1 MSKLDRS
8 NLIKKGKVS
17 IEGLDALLQ
26 TFKDLTGGKSDTKLV
41 SAMRYAMQPLQKQ
54 VKANAPRQRSN
65 KNKQG
70 RLGLLRKSIGLK
82 TKKYGRGVNKR
93 IVGFVGPKISTIFV
107 KGKFVSKPHKYAHL
121 VERGA
126 SSHAIKPRKLAKL
139 NTFMGPLSLRER
151 SKKQVTLSSYQHP
164 GAREEPFMKP
174 ALAAVGSQ
182 IFNRFAEKMAEII
195 SKVGVKK

>member
-41 SAMRYAMQPLQKQ
+41 SAMRYALQPLQKQ

-65 KNKQG
+65 KNKSG
-70 RLGLLRKSIGLK
+70 RTGLLRKSIAMK
-82 TKKYGRGVNKR
+82 AKKFGRGSKKK
-93 IVGFVGPKISTIFV
+93 ILGLVGPKFSTSITLKNGLKIEPFR
-107 KGKFVSKPHKYAHL
+107 YAHL
-121 VERGA
+121 VEKGTVPHTV
-126 SSHAIKPRKLAKL
+126 SPRRKEKQKR
-139 NTFMGPLSLRER
+139 FVGPIMPGRFKSW
-151 SKKQVTLSSYQHP
+151 QHP

-182 IFNRFAEKMAEII
+182 IFNRFAEKMKEII

>member
-17 IEGLDALLQ
+17 IEGLVALLQ

-41 SAMRYAMQPLQKQ
+41 AAMRYAMIPLQKQ
-54 VKANAPRQRSN
+54 VKANAPRMRSN
-65 KNKQG
+65 KNKDG

-82 TKKYGRGVNKR
+82 TKKYGRGVKKR
-93 IVGFVGPKISTIFV
+93 IVGMVGPKLSTIFI
-107 KGKFVSKPHKYAHL
+107 KGKFKALPFKYAHL

-126 SSHAIKPRKLAKL
+126 GSHAIKPRKLERL
-139 NTFMGPLSLRER
+139 NTSMGPLKEG

-164 GAREEPFMKP
+164 GATEKPFMKP
-174 ALAAVGSQ
+174 ALAAVGGQ
-182 IFNRFAEKMAEII
+182 IYGRFMEKMAEII
-195 SKVGVKK
+195 SKVGVRK

>member
-17 IEGLDALLQ
+17 IGGLDALLQ

-41 SAMRYAMQPLQKQ
+41 SAMRYALQPLQKQ

-82 TKKYGRGVNKR
+82 TKKYGRGVKKR
-93 IVGFVGPKISTIFV
+93 IVGFVGPKISTFYA
-107 KGKFVSKPHKYAHL
+107 KGKFISKPHKYAHL

-126 SSHAIKPRKLAKL
+126 TSHAIKPRKLERL
-139 NTFMGPLSLRER
+139 NTFMGPLKEG

-164 GAREEPFMKP
+164 GATKKPFMKP
-174 ALAAVGSQ
+174 ALEAVGSQ
-182 IFNRFAEKMAEII
+182 IFNRFAEKMIEII
-195 SKVGVKK
+195 QQSGGRK

>member
-8 NLIKKGKVS
+8 QLIKKGKVS

-26 TFKDLTGGKSDTKLV
+26 TFKDLTGGKSDGKLV
-41 SAMRYAMQPLQKQ
+41 SAMRYALQPLQKQ

-65 KNKQG
+65 KNKDG

-82 TKKYGRGVNKR
+82 TKKYGRGVKKR
-93 IVGFVGPKISTIFV
+93 IIGFVGPKISTIFV
-107 KGKFVSKPHKYAHL
+107 KGKFISKPHKYAHL

-126 SSHAIKPRKLAKL
+126 TSHTVSPRRKEKQKSF
-139 NTFMGPLSLRER
+139 TGPIMPGRFKSW
-151 SKKQVTLSSYQHP
+151 QHP
-164 GAREEPFMKP
+164 GATAKPFMKP

-182 IFNRFAEKMAEII
+182 IFNRFAEKMKEII

>member
-1 MSKLDRS
+1 MSKLDKS
-8 NLIKKGKVS
+8 QLIKKGKVS

-41 SAMRYAMQPLQKQ
+41 SAMRYALQPLQKQ

-65 KNKQG
+65 KNKDG

-82 TKKYGRGVNKR
+82 TKKYGRGVKKR
-93 IVGFVGPKISTIFV
+93 IIGFVGPKISTIFV
-107 KGKFVSKPHKYAHL
+107 KGKFISKPHKYAHL

-126 SSHAIKPRKLAKL
+126 TSHTVSPRRKEKQKSF
-139 NTFMGPLSLRER
+139 TGPIMPGRFKSW
-151 SKKQVTLSSYQHP
+151 QHP
-164 GAREEPFMKP
+164 GATAKPFMKP

-182 IFNRFAEKMAEII
+182 IFNRFAEKMKEII
-195 SKVGVKK
+195 SKVGVRK

>member
-41 SAMRYAMQPLQKQ
+41 SAMRYALQPLQKQ

-82 TKKYGRGVNKR
+82 TKKYGRGLNKR
-93 IVGFVGPKISTIFV
+93 IIGFVGPKLSTVFV
-107 KGKFVSKPHKYAHL
+107 KGKFISKPHKYAHL

-126 SSHAIKPRKLAKL
+126 NAHTVSPRRKEKQKS
-139 NTFMGPLSLRER
+139 FVGPIMPGRFKSW
-151 SKKQVTLSSYQHP
+151 QHP
-164 GAREEPFMKP
+164 GATAKPFMKP

-182 IFNRFAEKMAEII
+182 IFNRFAEKMKEII

>member
-8 NLIKKGKVS
+8 QLIKKGKVS

-41 SAMRYAMQPLQKQ
+41 SAMRYALQPLQKQ

-93 IVGFVGPKISTIFV
+93 IVGMVGPKISTFYT
-107 KGKFVSKPHKYAHL
+107 KGKFISKPYRYAHL

-126 SSHAIKPRKLAKL
+126 SSHAIKPRKLERL
-139 NTFMGPLSLRER
+139 NTFMGPLKEG

-164 GAREEPFMKP
+164 GATEKPFMKP

-182 IFNRFAEKMAEII
+182 IYGRFMEKMAEII
-195 SKVGVKK
+195 SKAGVKK

>member
-41 SAMRYAMQPLQKQ
+41 SAMRYALHPLQKQ

-82 TKKYGRGVNKR
+82 TKKYGRGVKKR
-93 IVGFVGPKISTIFV
+93 IIGFVGPKISTVFV
-107 KGKFVSKPHKYAHL
+107 KGKFISKPHKYAHL

-126 SSHAIKPRKLAKL
+126 TSHAIKPRKLERL
-139 NTFMGPLSLRER
+139 NTFMGPLKEG
-151 SKKQVTLSSYQHP
+151 SKKQVTLSSYRHP
-164 GAREEPFMKP
+164 GATKKPFMKP
-174 ALAAVGSQ
+174 ALAAVGGQ
-182 IFNRFAEKMAEII
+182 IYGRFIEKMAEII
-195 SKVGVKK
+195 SKIGVRK

>member
-41 SAMRYAMQPLQKQ
+41 SAMRYALHPLQKQ

-82 TKKYGRGVNKR
+82 TKKYGRGVKKR
-93 IVGFVGPKISTIFV
+93 IVGMVGPKISTFYA
-107 KGKFVSKPHKYAHL
+107 KGKFISKPYRYAHL

-126 SSHAIKPRKLAKL
+126 SSHAIKPRKLERL
-139 NTFMGPLSLRER
+139 NTFMGPLKEG

-164 GAREEPFMKP
+164 GARKEPFMKP
-174 ALAAVGSQ
+174 ALATVGSQ
-182 IFNRFAEKMAEII
+182 IFNRFAEKMKEII
-195 SKVGVKK
+195 SKIGVRK

>member
-26 TFKDLTGGKSDTKLV
+26 TFKDLTGGKSDGKLV
-41 SAMRYAMQPLQKQ
+41 SAMRYALQPLQKQ

-65 KNKQG
+65 KNKDG

-82 TKKYGRGVNKR
+82 TKKYGRGVKKR
-93 IVGFVGPKISTIFV
+93 IVGYVGPKLSTVFV
-107 KGKFVSKPHKYAHL
+107 KGKFISKPHKYAHL

-126 SSHAIKPRKLAKL
+126 SSHTVSPRRKEKQKSF
-139 NTFMGPLSLRER
+139 TGPIMPGRFKSW
-151 SKKQVTLSSYQHP
+151 QHP
-164 GAREEPFMKP
+164 GATAKPFMKP

-182 IFNRFAEKMAEII
+182 IFNRFSEKMAEII
-195 SKVGVKK
+195 SKIGVKK

>member
-93 IVGFVGPKISTIFV
+93 IVGMVGPKISTFYA
-107 KGKFVSKPHKYAHL
+107 KGKFISKPYKYAHL

-126 SSHAIKPRKLAKL
+126 SSHAIKPRKLERL
-139 NTFMGPLSLRER
+139 NTFMGPLKEG

-182 IFNRFAEKMAEII
+182 IFNRFAEKMKEII
-195 SKVGVKK
+195 SKAGVKK

>member
-41 SAMRYAMQPLQKQ
+41 SAMRYALQPLQKQ
-54 VKANAPRQRSN
+54 VRANAPRMRSN
-65 KNKQG
+65 KNKDG

-93 IVGFVGPKISTIFV
+93 IVGFVGPKLSTIFI
-107 KGKFVSKPHKYAHL
+107 KGKFKALPFKYAHL

-126 SSHAIKPRKLAKL
+126 SSHAIKPRKLERL
-139 NTFMGPLSLRER
+139 NTFMGPLKEG
-151 SKKQVTLSSYQHP
+151 SKRQVTLSNYQHP
-164 GAREEPFMKP
+164 GATKKPFMKP
-174 ALAAVGSQ
+174 ALDAVGGQ
-182 IFNRFAEKMAEII
+182 IYERFMEKMKEII
-195 SKVGVKK
+195 SKVGVRK

>member
-1 MSKLDRS
+1 MSKLDKS
-8 NLIKKGKVS
+8 QLIKKGKVS

-41 SAMRYAMQPLQKQ
+41 SAMRYALQPLQKQ

-65 KNKQG
+65 KNKDG

-82 TKKYGRGVNKR
+82 TKKYGRGVKKR
-93 IVGFVGPKISTIFV
+93 IIGFVGPKISTIFV
-107 KGKFVSKPHKYAHL
+107 KGKFISKPHKYAHL

-126 SSHAIKPRKLAKL
+126 SSHTVSPRRKEKQKS
-139 NTFMGPLSLRER
+139 FVGPVMPGRFKSW
-151 SKKQVTLSSYQHP
+151 QHP
-164 GAREEPFMKP
+164 GAPPRPFMKP
-174 ALAAVGSQ
+174 ALATVGSQ
-182 IFNRFAEKMAEII
+182 IFSRFSEKMKEII

>member
-17 IEGLDALLQ
+17 IGGLDALLQ

-41 SAMRYAMQPLQKQ
+41 SAMRYALQPLQKQ

-82 TKKYGRGVNKR
+82 TKKYGRGVKKR

-107 KGKFVSKPHKYAHL
+107 KGKFISKPHKYAHL

-126 SSHAIKPRKLAKL
+126 TSHAIKPRKLERL
-139 NTFMGPLSLRER
+139 NTFMGPLKEG
-151 SKKQVTLSSYQHP
+151 SKKQVTLSSYRHP
-164 GAREEPFMKP
+164 GATKKPFMKP

-182 IFNRFAEKMAEII
+182 IFNRFGEKMIEII
-195 SKVGVKK
+195 QQSGGRK